1 MQRKLESLCARWLLA
16 GVIAFSAPGFALA
29 DNVEDSLSSARLGDT
44 SQLVGLLK
52 GGVDPNTVDE
62 QGNSLL
68 ILAAREGQVP
78 TVKALLG
85 YKPKVSHR
93 NLAGDSAVM
102 LASLRG
108 DIEMVNL
115 LLEAGAEFNHD
126 GWTPLIYAA
135 FEGHI
140 ELVERFLTLG
150 ANVNA
155 LAPNG
160 SNALMFAARNGH
172 MPVVVR
178 LLKTDINLE
187 QQNDRGFTAE
197 TWALSNKNTDIA
209 DLINKERARR
219 GALPPSLTIEIK

>member
-1 MQRKLESLCARWLLA
+1 MQKKLESIVVRWLLA
-16 GVIAFSAPGFALA
+16 GLIALSASGIARA
-29 DNVEDSLSSARLGDT
+29 DNIVDALSSARLGDT
-44 SQLVGLLK
+44 PQLVDLLK
-52 GGVDPNTVDE
+52 RGVSPDTVDE

-68 ILAAREGQVP
+68 MLAAREGQVP
-78 TVKALLG
+78 TVKTLLG

-93 NLAGDSAVM
+93 NQAGDSALM
-102 LASLRG
+102 LATLRG
-108 DIEMVNL
+108 DGEMVEL
-115 LLEAGAEFNHD
+115 LLEAGAQFDHD

-135 FEGHI
+135 FEGHLA
-140 ELVERFLTLG
+140 LVERFLALG

-160 SNALMFAARNGH
+160 SNALMFAGRNGH
-172 MPVVVR
+172 LPVVAR
-178 LLKTDINLE
+178 LLKTDIDLE

-219 GALPPSLTIEIK
+219 GAQPPSLTIEIK

>member
-1 MQRKLESLCARWLLA
+1 MQKKLESIVVRWLLA
-16 GVIAFSAPGFALA
+16 GLIALSASGIARA
-29 DNVEDSLSSARLGDT
+29 DNIVDALSSARLGDT
-44 SQLVGLLK
+44 PQLVDLLK
-52 GGVDPNTVDE
+52 RGVSPDTVDE

-68 ILAAREGQVP
+68 MLAAREGQVP

-93 NLAGDSAVM
+93 NQAGDSALM
-102 LASLRG
+102 LATLRG
-108 DIEMVNL
+108 DGEMVEL
-115 LLEAGAEFNHD
+115 LLEAGAQFDHD

-135 FEGHI
+135 FEGHLA
-140 ELVERFLTLG
+140 LVERFLALG

-160 SNALMFAARNGH
+160 SNALMFAGRNGH
-172 MPVVVR
+172 LPVVAR
-178 LLKTDINLE
+178 LLKTDIDLE

-219 GALPPSLTIEIK
+219 GAQPPSLTIEIK

>member
-1 MQRKLESLCARWLLA
+1 MRNKLETLCARCLFA
-16 GVIAFSAPGFALA
+16 GLVALSAAGFAHA
-29 DNVEDSLSSARLGDT
+29 DNIVDALSSARLGDT
-44 SQLVGLLK
+44 TQLVDLLK
-52 GGVDPNTVDE
+52 AGVAPDTVDE

-68 ILAAREGQVP
+68 MLAAREGQVP
-78 TVKALLG
+78 TVKTLLR

-102 LASLRG
+102 LATLRG
-108 DIEMVNL
+108 DIETVNL
-115 LLEAGAEFNHD
+115 LLEAGAEFDHD

-135 FEGHI
+135 FEGHL
-140 ELVERFLTLG
+140 ELVERFLALG

-172 MPVVVR
+172 VPVVLR
-178 LLKTDINLE
+178 LLKTDIDLE

-197 TWALSNKNTDIA
+197 TFALSNKNTDIA

-219 GALPPSLTIEIK
+219 AALPPSLTIEIK

>member
-1 MQRKLESLCARWLLA
+1 MQKKLESIVVRWLLA
-16 GVIAFSAPGFALA
+16 GLVALSASGIARA
-29 DNVEDSLSSARLGDT
+29 DNIVDALSSARLGDT
-44 SQLVGLLK
+44 PQLVDLLK
-52 GGVDPNTVDE
+52 RGVGPDTVDE

-68 ILAAREGQVP
+68 MLAAREGQVP

-93 NLAGDSAVM
+93 NQAGDSALM
-102 LASLRG
+102 LATLRG
-108 DIEMVNL
+108 DGEMVEL
-115 LLEAGAEFNHD
+115 LLEAGAQFDHD

-135 FEGHI
+135 FEGHLA
-140 ELVERFLTLG
+140 LVERFLALG

-160 SNALMFAARNGH
+160 SNALMFAGRNGH
-172 MPVVVR
+172 LPVVAR
-178 LLKTDINLE
+178 LLKTDIDLE

-219 GALPPSLTIEIK
+219 GAQPPSLTIEIK